1 MVRVRF
7 TPSGEPAFANAGSLS
22 VAWAL
27 KILSAQAMFLTQ
39 VSAAHWAVKAAARPN
54 AHPHILAIAA
64 YSLPLAGWLS
74 EARAQATMIRRTLP
88 RYSVADFFDAFR
100 FDPDGMALSGSSAW
114 RREGRG
120 KPRID

>member
-1 MVRVRF
+1 VGKLRF
-7 TPSGEPAFANAGSLS
+7 TPSGEPAFASAGSPS

-27 KILSAQAMFLTQ
+27 EILSAQAMFLTQ
-39 VSAAHWAVKAAARPN
+39 VPAAHWAVKAAARPN

-64 YSLPLAGWLS
+64 YSLALAGS
-74 EARAQATMIRRTLP
+74 FDEALAYATTVRRTLP
-88 RYSVADFFDAFR
+88 RYSVVDFFDAFR

-120 KPRID
+120 KPRVD

>member
-64 YSLPLAGWLS
+64 YSLALAGS
-74 EARAQATMIRRTLP
+74 FDEALAYATTVRRTLP
-88 RYSVADFFDAFR
+88 RLA
-100 FDPDGMALSGSSAW
+100 ALS
-114 RREGRG
+114 
-120 KPRID
+120 P